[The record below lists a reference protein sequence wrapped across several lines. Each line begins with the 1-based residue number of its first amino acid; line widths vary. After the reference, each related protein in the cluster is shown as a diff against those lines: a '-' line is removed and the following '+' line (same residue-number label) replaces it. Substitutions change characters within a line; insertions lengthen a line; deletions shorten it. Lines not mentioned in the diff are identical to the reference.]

1 MGYCS
6 DIRIATTKEGY
17 DKLNELVAAITVKQ
31 ALAEGYAYNLLEST
45 DVKKYNPKANY
56 VILGWDYI
64 KWYEDDD
71 PYVNAVIT
79 ALKKVSEEYPVRFI
93 RVGEEPGDIEEW
105 DTDPEYVLPGL
116 YTATYIDIAGRD
128 EENEIDLKIEDF
140 INSLSDQKGA
150 DAS

>member
-6 DIRIATTKEGY
+6 DIRIAMTKEGY
-17 DKLNELVAAITVKQ
+17 DKLNEIVTAITVER

-45 DVKKYNPKANY
+45 DEKKYNPKANY
-56 VILGWDYI
+56 VIFGWDCI

-71 PYVNAVIT
+71 PDINAFVT
-79 ALKKVSEEYPVRFI
+79 ALKEISGEYPVRFI

-105 DTDPEYVLPGL
+105 DTDPQYELPGL

-128 EENEIDLKIEDF
+128 EEKEIDLKIEDF

-150 DAS
+150 DAP

>member
-17 DKLNELVAAITVKQ
+17 NKLNELVEAITVKQ
-31 ALAEGYAYNLLEST
+31 ALAEGYAYNLLESI
-45 DVKKYNPKANY
+45 DEKKYNPKANY
-56 VILGWDYI
+56 VIFGWDCI

-79 ALKKVSEEYPVRFI
+79 ALKKVSEEYPVWFI

-128 EENEIDLKIEDF
+128 EEKEIDLKIEDF
-140 INSLSDQKGA
+140 INSLSDQKEV
-150 DAS
+150 DA

>member
-17 DKLNELVAAITVKQ
+17 NKLNELVEAITVKQ
-31 ALAEGYAYNLLEST
+31 ALAEGYAYNLLESI
-45 DVKKYNPKANY
+45 DEKKYNPKANY
-56 VILGWDYI
+56 VIFGWDCI

-128 EENEIDLKIEDF
+128 EEKEIDLKIEDF
-140 INSLSDQKGA
+140 INSLSDQKEV
-150 DAS
+150 DA